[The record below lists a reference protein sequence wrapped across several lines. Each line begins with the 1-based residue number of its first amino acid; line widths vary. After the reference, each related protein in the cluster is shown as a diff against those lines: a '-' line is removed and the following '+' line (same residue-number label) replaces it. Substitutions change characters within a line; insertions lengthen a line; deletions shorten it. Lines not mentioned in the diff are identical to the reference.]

1 MRGYKRTD
9 RLSELIKQEI
19 AELIV
24 AGEIK
29 DPRIGFVTI
38 TRVKVSSDLSYADV
52 YYSVMDG
59 KWDETREGLES
70 SRYYIQSCVGRDLR
84 IKKLPKLRFF
94 EDRSLDYVEHIES
107 LLERVKGEG
116 EDSED
121 T

>member
-1 MRGYKRTD
+1 MKGYKRTD

-24 AGEIK
+24 TGAIK

-38 TRVKVSSDLSYADV
+38 TRVKVSADLSYADV

-59 KWDETREGLES
+59 RWEETKEGLES

-94 EDRSLDYVEHIES
+94 EDRSLDYVERTES
-107 LLERVKGEG
+107 LIEKVRGEG
-116 EDSED
+116 EDSQSS
-121 T
+121 

>member
-24 AGEIK
+24 KGAIK

-38 TRVKVSSDLSYADV
+38 TKVKVSADLSYADV
-52 YYSVMDG
+52 YYSVMNEDWE
-59 KWDETREGLES
+59 KTKEGLES
-70 SRYYIQSCVGRDLR
+70 SKYFIQSCVGKDLR
-84 IKKLPKLRFF
+84 IKKLPKIRFF
-94 EDRSLDYVEHIES
+94 EDRSLDYVERIES
-107 LLERVKGEG
+107 LIEKVKGER
-116 EDSED
+116 ENSEN